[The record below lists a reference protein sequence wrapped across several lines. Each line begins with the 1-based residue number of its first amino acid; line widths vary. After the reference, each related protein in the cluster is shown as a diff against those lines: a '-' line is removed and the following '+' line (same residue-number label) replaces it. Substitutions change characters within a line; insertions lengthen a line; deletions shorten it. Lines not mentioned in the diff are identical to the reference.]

1 MERAS
6 VMERKEVSRR
16 NKCQKGS
23 REPRDNAVTIA
34 IANIFSI
41 YRCSFSL
48 PAAHHGDTFYFTPW
62 DHTLD
67 LLTAHPAVC
76 RELQLVRKE
85 LQGT

>member
-48 PAAHHGDTFYFTPW
+48 PAAHHGGYSTFSLIT
-62 DHTLD
+62 
-67 LLTAHPAVC
+67 
-76 RELQLVRKE
+76 KE
-85 LQGT
+85 GTETVKFK